1 MTNAAPKVSYA
12 REFLASIVVFLIA
25 LPLCMGIAQACGVPA
40 HKGLLTGVIG
50 GLICGSLSGC
60 RLGVS
65 GPTAGLTV
73 TIIELIRA
81 EGLSALGPV
90 VLLAGLIQLIAGTL
104 RLGNWFLAV
113 SPAVVRAMM
122 TGMGLLIVASQIHIV
137 LDHQPRGDAISNIMS
152 LPEAVMSLF
161 DAAAPVNHRLAAM
174 VGACTVACAFL
185 WRCLKLDKRLHLPES
200 LLPIVLATA
209 GAWFLGLT
217 IQRVDVPDAL
227 SDMITPIG
235 LGQLSVLGNLALLKV
250 ALTVALIASTETLLS
265 AASIDQCTG
274 ERSDYNKE
282 LRAQGIGNLTCG
294 FLGALPVTGVVVR
307 SKANVEAGARTR
319 LSSIL
324 HGVWLV
330 LAVGALPFL
339 LEKVPTCALAAL
351 LVLTGIRL
359 IDWRAVRDLR
369 KFGWGEVVIFAATVV
384 LIVTTDLLI
393 GVGIGLLLAFAR
405 AVWKVLRVNVNVQ
418 KEDGNRYQVYLTG
431 AATFV
436 AKPSLARELEKL
448 PMSAEVHLH
457 CDALLVIDHACL
469 ELLSN
474 WAIRKEKFG
483 GKVIVDWTDLTK
495 RAHGSNQRARE

>member
-1 MTNAAPKVSYA
+1 MTNVTPKVSYA
-12 REFLASIVVFLIA
+12 REFLASIVVFLVA

-73 TIIELIRA
+73 TLIELIRA

-90 VLLAGLIQLIAGTL
+90 VLLAGLVQLLAGSL
-104 RLGNWFLAV
+104 KIGNWFLAV

-122 TGMGLLIVASQIHIV
+122 TGMGVIIVTSQAHIV
-137 LDHQPRGDAISNIMS
+137 LDHQPRGDAISNIMA
-152 LPEAVMSLF
+152 LPEALMALF
-161 DAAAPVNHRLAAM
+161 DTAAPVNHRLAAM

-185 WRCLKLDKRLHLPES
+185 WRFFKLDKRLHLPEP
-200 LLPIVLATA
+200 LVPIVLATA

-227 SDMITPIG
+227 ADMITPIG
-235 LGQLSVLGNLALLKV
+235 LGQLSLLNLGLLKA

-265 AASIDQCTG
+265 AVSIDQMTG
-274 ERSDYNKE
+274 ERSDYDKE
-282 LRAQGIGNLTCG
+282 LRAQGVGNLMCG

-319 LSSIL
+319 WSSVM
-324 HGVWLV
+324 HGMWLV

-351 LVLTGIRL
+351 LVLIGVRL
-359 IDWRAVRDLR
+359 IDWAAVKDLR
-369 KFGWGEVVIFAATVV
+369 KFGWGEVVIFAATVI
-384 LIVTTDLLI
+384 LIVTTDLLV

-405 AVWKVLRVNVNVQ
+405 AVWKVLRVNVRVV
-418 KEDGNRYQVYLTG
+418 KEEGNRYQVYLTG

-436 AKPSLARELEKL
+436 SKPSLARELDKL
-448 PMSAEVHLH
+448 PASAEVHLH

-469 ELLSN
+469 DLLSN
-474 WAIRKEKFG
+474 WAIRKEKSG
-483 GKVIVDWTDLTK
+483 GKVVVDWTDLTT
-495 RAHGSNQRARE
+495 RAHGSNQRSHH